1 MNKNEQIKDFYTISE
16 FAKKL
21 QVHPNTV
28 RRFIKNC
35 KISAFKFGSDKK
47 ASYRIPHTEIERI
60 IMFDLKKNIVRQMK
74 ENNEI

>member
-1 MNKNEQIKDFYTISE
+1 MNENHKNKDFYTISE
-16 FAKKL
+16 FAEKL

-28 RRFIKNC
+28 RRSIKNSH
-35 KISAFKFGSDKK
+35 ISAFKFGTDKK
-47 ASYRIPHTEIERI
+47 AIYRIPHTEIERI